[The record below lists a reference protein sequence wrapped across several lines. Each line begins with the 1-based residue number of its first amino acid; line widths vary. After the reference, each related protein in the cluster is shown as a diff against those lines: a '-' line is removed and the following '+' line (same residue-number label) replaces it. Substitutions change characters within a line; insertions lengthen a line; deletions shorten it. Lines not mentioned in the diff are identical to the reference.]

1 MCVGPQ
7 RLKQLFGEEA
17 SGSVVLV
24 FEKRKWGGTLLRLS
38 FKVLMSQ
45 LRIEALP
52 AWTEDAPPPRMVSVM
67 AKDLL
72 EHFKVPVHCRGANGL
87 ADTSFFSDMEWKTA
101 MMKFA
106 RILQDKPLD
115 EVRKALRI

>member
-1 MCVGPQ
+1 
-7 RLKQLFGEEA
+7 
-17 SGSVVLV
+17 
-24 FEKRKWGGTLLRLS
+24 
-38 FKVLMSQ
+38 MSQ
-45 LRIEALP
+45 LRVETVP

-72 EHFKVPVHCRGANGL
+72 EHFKAPVHCRGANGL
-87 ADTSFFSDMEWKTA
+87 ADTSFFSDAEWKTA